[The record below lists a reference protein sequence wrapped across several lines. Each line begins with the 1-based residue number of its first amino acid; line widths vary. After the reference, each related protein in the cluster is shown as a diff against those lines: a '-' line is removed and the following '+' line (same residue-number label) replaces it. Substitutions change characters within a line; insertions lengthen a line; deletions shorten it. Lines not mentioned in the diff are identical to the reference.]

1 MSDSPPVNAD
11 PSESSN
17 NDGPWYAGITRYQ
30 WLVLVIA
37 SAGWVFDVFEGQL
50 FAVYKTTA
58 MADILQV
65 TETDPLVDQF
75 SNYAL
80 AAFMVGGAF
89 GGLVFGMLADRIGRR
104 RSMVYSILVY
114 SFFTGMHYFATSAW
128 VIVGLRFFVAMGVGG
143 EWAIAAALVSE
154 VFPKRARAIAGG
166 IFHASSVLGA
176 VLASLCGMF
185 LSLSNWRIAF
195 LIGLVPALL
204 ILWIRSSLKESERWE
219 ESQAATDST
228 DRKPGLMSSLPALL
242 GDRRW
247 AGRAFLG
254 LSLASIGM
262 GTYWGVYAW
271 GPELAT
277 DVQKR
282 EAVTLSGQELQKR
295 VLDVIAEFVPVS
307 DNKPKVFQATAHE
320 IALEAGLDDQGE
332 PLDSEEPVSDRVIEK
347 RDVARHQI
355 ELLRETQE
363 LESSSNG
370 ASNQELAAKYREILE
385 SGIARRLYSR
395 NANFAYLIMNFTGG
409 LLGLLAFAPL
419 ASITGRR
426 PAFAF
431 YHLGALITAPATFY
445 FASSLNE
452 TIILLSIMAFFVVG
466 MHAGYA
472 IYFPELFPTR
482 LRATGASFCFNVGR
496 LVAASILIGRVYLR
510 ESFTATYGT
519 SLGLRYAVATLA
531 LLFAIGLVLLI
542 FAPETNR
549 QELPE

>member
-1 MSDSPPVNAD
+1 MSDSQQSDAD
-11 PSESSN
+11 PTE
-17 NDGPWYAGITRYQ
+17 NDSPEGPWYTGITRYQ
-30 WLVLVIA
+30 WLVLAIA

-58 MADILQV
+58 MTDILQV
-65 TETDPLVDQF
+65 AETDPLVDQF

-176 VLASLCGMF
+176 VLASLCGIF
-185 LSLSNWRIAF
+185 LELTDWRIAF

-204 ILWIRSSLKESERWE
+204 ILWIRSSLKESKRWE
-219 ESQAATDST
+219 ESQVAMDST
-228 DRKPGLMSSLPALL
+228 EKRPGMMSSLPALL

-247 AGRAFLG
+247 VGRALLG

-282 EAVTLSGQELQKR
+282 EAATLSGQELQTR
-295 VLDVIAEFVPVS
+295 VNDVIAEYLPPS
-307 DNKPKVFQATAHE
+307 DNKQKVFQASAHE
-320 IALEAGLDDQGE
+320 IALEAGIDDQGQ
-332 PLDSEEPVSDRVIEK
+332 PLNSAESVSDRVSEK
-347 RDVARHQI
+347 RDVARRQI
-355 ELLRETQE
+355 ALLVETQE
-363 LESSSNG
+363 LESSSTG
-370 ASNQELAAKYREILE
+370 TANQELTAKYREILE

-419 ASITGRR
+419 AAIAGRR

-445 FASSLNE
+445 FA
-452 TIILLSIMAFFVVG
+452 
-466 MHAGYA
+466 
-472 IYFPELFPTR
+472 R
-482 LRATGASFCFNVGR
+482 QSFCF
-496 LVAASILIGRVYLR
+496 
-510 ESFTATYGT
+510 
-519 SLGLRYAVATLA
+519 
-531 LLFAIGLVLLI
+531 
-542 FAPETNR
+542 
-549 QELPE
+549 Q